1 MTAPRP
7 CKFCSASIRLMDLA
21 EGAGWRPVDAG
32 PKYILPSDD
41 GPDQGISER
50 TGRVVRGS
58 WSWPRQGTAIVY
70 PVHVCAA
77 GTEKGSE

>member
-1 MTAPRP
+1 MTALRF
-7 CKFCSASIRLMDLA
+7 CKFCGHLIRLMDLA
-21 EGAGWRPVDAG
+21 EGAGWRPVDDV

-41 GPDQGISER
+41 GPAQGISER

-70 PVHVCAA
+70 PVHVCASIPEA
-77 GTEKGSE
+77 ER